1 MDTVRLLGELRL
13 QGELLADTAGRTD
26 LATAVPS
33 CPGWTV
39 ARTQSHLCRVHRMAS
54 WVLRGGELAEFDYP
68 RSEPAMLDAEY
79 RAALAELLDTLG
91 SAPDTLQAFTFWPAK
106 SARLFWAR
114 RQAHETAIHRVDVQL
129 AADYGVSDF
138 DPDFAADGID
148 ELLVGM
154 AAGAFSRADV
164 DGPRSIAITPLD
176 ANISWTVQL
185 APAQVGVVREAAS
198 NADLSVFGLSSD
210 LYRWVWNRAGDDE
223 VSLRGDVT
231 LADLWRSNFT
241 ISTSRN

>member
-1 MDTVRLLGELRL
+1 MDTDRLLGELRL

-26 LATAVPS
+26 PATVVPS

-39 ARTQSHLCRVHRMAS
+39 GRTQSHLCRVHRMAS
-54 WVLRGGELAEFDYP
+54 WVLGGGTLEEFDYP
-68 RSEPAMLDAEY
+68 RPEQAKLDGEY
-79 RAALAELLDTLG
+79 RAGLAELLDVLG
-91 SAPDTLQAFTFWPAK
+91 SARDTLQAYTFWPAK

-114 RQAHETAIHRVDVQL
+114 RQAHETAVHRVDVQL
-129 AADYGVSDF
+129 AAGYGVNDF

-148 ELLVGM
+148 ELLIGM
-154 AAGAFSRADV
+154 AAGAFSRTGL

-176 ANISWTVQL
+176 ANISWTVRVT
-185 APAQVGVVREAAS
+185 PAQVGVVREAVG

-241 ISTSRN
+241 ISTNRS